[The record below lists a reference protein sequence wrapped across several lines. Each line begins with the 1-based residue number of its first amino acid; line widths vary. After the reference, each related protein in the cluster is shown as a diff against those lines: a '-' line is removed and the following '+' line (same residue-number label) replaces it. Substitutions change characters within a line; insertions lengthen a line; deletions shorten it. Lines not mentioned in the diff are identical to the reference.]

1 MLTKKIFC
9 CSILLL
15 FSTIILSQE
24 RMNKLA
30 NQKSLYLKQHS
41 TNPVDWMPW
50 GSEALDLAKQENK
63 LVLISVGYSS
73 CHWCHVM
80 EEETFSN
87 SEVAEVMNSNFI
99 NIKVDREERPDV
111 DELYMKSLVLMTGSG
126 GWPMNIIALPDGSP
140 IWGGTYLPKT
150 NWMSVLV
157 QIDELFKKRFND
169 VQDYANK
176 LKKGLQQENIIQ
188 VKLESEELFEKIRET
203 SSSSFEFTDK
213 TNGGLKTSQKF
224 HLPSMLNFFLRAG
237 YQFDEKKYHNHVNL
251 TLQNIAFGGIN
262 DHVGG
267 GLHRYTVDS
276 IWHVP
281 HFEKMLYDNAQMLSV
296 FSKAYK
302 SNNDLLYK
310 DQLEKIFNFIERDLT
325 SSENLI
331 YSSISAITEINNK
344 KVEGDFYVWNKN
356 EIKNTLKDNYEI
368 FSEYFNINEFG
379 YWEKDKYIL
388 KREKDNSYFTKKFKI
403 SNDKLE
409 KILSKSLI
417 DLNVIR
423 EKRVKPEIDKKVITS
438 WNALTIIGLND
449 AFEAT
454 GDKKYLKMALEI
466 TEAIEENLIDD
477 KLNIK
482 RSLSISDEKIQFLE
496 DYSYLIS
503 AYLGLYQSTF
513 DYEWIEK
520 AEALTNKSIE
530 IFSVIDSS
538 FFKFSSDQSLLF
550 TGNFIDLRD
559 GVIPSANSI
568 MSNNLFMLSHYTG
581 NRDYLKKGDLMIK
594 SALNKIMSEPL
605 DYMNWLN
612 VALSYSK
619 NFYEIV
625 ITGKDAYKM
634 SDEIKSKYLPNVLIA
649 ASKRDSKEYL
659 LNNRYVKGENLIYVC
674 VNNSCKFPVNKV
686 TEALKILN
694 D

>member
-1 MLTKKIFC
+1 
-9 CSILLL
+9 
-15 FSTIILSQE
+15 
-24 RMNKLA
+24 
-30 NQKSLYLKQHS
+30 
-41 TNPVDWMPW
+41 
-50 GSEALDLAKQENK
+50 
-63 LVLISVGYSS
+63 
-73 CHWCHVM
+73 
-80 EEETFSN
+80 
-87 SEVAEVMNSNFI
+87 
-99 NIKVDREERPDV
+99 
-111 DELYMKSLVLMTGSG
+111 
-126 GWPMNIIALPDGSP
+126 
-140 IWGGTYLPKT
+140 
-150 NWMSVLV
+150 
-157 QIDELFKKRFND
+157 
-169 VQDYANK
+169 
-176 LKKGLQQENIIQ
+176 
-188 VKLESEELFEKIRET
+188 
-203 SSSSFEFTDK
+203 
-213 TNGGLKTSQKF
+213 
-224 HLPSMLNFFLRAG
+224 MLNFFLRAG
-237 YQFDEKKYHNHVNL
+237 YQFEEKKYHNHVNL
-251 TLQNIAFGGIN
+251 TLKNIAFGGIN

-325 SSENLI
+325 SSDNLI

-438 WNALTIIGLND
+438 WNALTVIGLND

-466 TEAIEENLIDD
+466 TEAIEDNLIDD

-530 IFSVIDSS
+530 IFSVSDSS

-581 NRDYLKKGDLMIK
+581 NRDYLNKGDLMIK

-625 ITGKDAYKM
+625 VTGKDAYKM

-649 ASKRDSKEYL
+649 ASKKDSKEYL

>member
-150 NWMSVLV
+150 NWMNVLV

-176 LKKGLQQENIIQ
+176 LKKGLQQENMIQ
-188 VKLESEELFEKIRET
+188 VKLESEELFEKIKET

-213 TNGGLKTSQKF
+213 LNGGLKTSQKF

-237 YQFDEKKYHNHVNL
+237 YQFEEKKYHNHVNL
-251 TLQNIAFGGIN
+251 TLKNIAFGGIN

-388 KREKDNSYFTKKFKI
+388 KRG
-403 SNDKLE
+403 
-409 KILSKSLI
+409 
-417 DLNVIR
+417 
-423 EKRVKPEIDKKVITS
+423 KR
-438 WNALTIIGLND
+438 
-449 AFEAT
+449 
-454 GDKKYLKMALEI
+454 
-466 TEAIEENLIDD
+466 
-477 KLNIK
+477 
-482 RSLSISDEKIQFLE
+482 
-496 DYSYLIS
+496 
-503 AYLGLYQSTF
+503 
-513 DYEWIEK
+513 
-520 AEALTNKSIE
+520 
-530 IFSVIDSS
+530 
-538 FFKFSSDQSLLF
+538 
-550 TGNFIDLRD
+550 
-559 GVIPSANSI
+559 
-568 MSNNLFMLSHYTG
+568 
-581 NRDYLKKGDLMIK
+581 
-594 SALNKIMSEPL
+594 
-605 DYMNWLN
+605 
-612 VALSYSK
+612 
-619 NFYEIV
+619 
-625 ITGKDAYKM
+625 
-634 SDEIKSKYLPNVLIA
+634 
-649 ASKRDSKEYL
+649 
-659 LNNRYVKGENLIYVC
+659 
-674 VNNSCKFPVNKV
+674 
-686 TEALKILN
+686 
-694 D
+694 

>member
-1 MLTKKIFC
+1 MFTKKIFSF
-9 CSILLL
+9 SILLM
-15 FSTIILSQE
+15 FSTFILSQE

-50 GSEALDLAKQENK
+50 GSEALDLAKQKNK

-140 IWGGTYLPKT
+140 IWGGTYLPKN
-150 NWMSVLV
+150 NWMGVLS
-157 QIDELFKKRFND
+157 QINDLFKARPGD
-169 VQDYANK
+169 VQVYANR
-176 LKKGLQQENIIQ
+176 LKKGLQAENLIQ
-188 VKLESEELFEKIRET
+188 VKMESDELFDKIKDIA
-203 SSSSFEFTDK
+203 SSSFEFTDQI
-213 TNGGLKTSQKF
+213 NGGLKTSQKF
-224 HLPSMLNFFLRAG
+224 HLPSMLGFFLRAG
-237 YQFDEKKYHNHVNL
+237 YQFDEKKYQNHVNL
-251 TLQNIAFGGIN
+251 TLKNIAFGGIN

-281 HFEKMLYDNAQMLSV
+281 HFEKMLYDNAQMLSI

-310 DQLEKIFNFIERDLT
+310 DQIEKIFNFLERELT

-356 EIKNTLKDNYEI
+356 EIKNILKDNYEL
-368 FSEYFNINEFG
+368 FSEYFNINELG
-379 YWEKDKYIL
+379 YWEMDKYIL
-388 KREKDNSYFTKKFKI
+388 KRKKDNSYFTKKFKI

-409 KILSKSLI
+409 KILSKSLS
-417 DLNVIR
+417 DLNEMR

-438 WNALTIIGLND
+438 WNSLTVIGLND
-449 AFEAT
+449 AYEAT
-454 GDKKYLKMALEI
+454 GDKKYLKKALEI
-466 TEAIEENLIDD
+466 AEAIEDNLIDD

-482 RSLSISDEKIQFLE
+482 RSLSISNEKIQFLE

-503 AYLGLYQSTF
+503 SYIDLYQSS
-513 DYEWIEK
+513 YNYQWIEK
-520 AEALTNKSIE
+520 AEALTIKSIE
-530 IFSVIDSS
+530 IFLDKNSS

-559 GVIPSANSI
+559 GVIPSANSV
-568 MSNNLFMLSHYTG
+568 MCNNLFMLSHYTG
-581 NRDYLKKGDLMIK
+581 NRDYLNKGELMIK
-594 SALNKIMSEPL
+594 SAINKIISEPL
-605 DYMNWLN
+605 DYMNWLS
-612 VALSYSK
+612 VVLSYSK

-625 ITGKDAYKM
+625 VTGKDAYEM
-634 SDEIKSKYLPNVLIA
+634 SNEFKSKYLPNVLIA
-649 ASKRDSKEYL
+649 ASRKDSKEHL
-659 LNNRYVKGENLIYVC
+659 INNRYVNGENLIYVC
-674 VNNSCKFPVNKV
+674 VNNSCKFPVKKV
-686 TEALKILN
+686 GEALKIIN

>member
-403 SNDKLE
+403 SNNKLE

>member
-1 MLTKKIFC
+1 
-9 CSILLL
+9 
-15 FSTIILSQE
+15 
-24 RMNKLA
+24 MNKLA

-403 SNDKLE
+403 SNNKLE

-438 WNALTIIGLND
+438 WNALTVIGLND

-530 IFSVIDSS
+530 IFSVSDSS

>member
-1 MLTKKIFC
+1 
-9 CSILLL
+9 
-15 FSTIILSQE
+15 
-24 RMNKLA
+24 MNKLA

-403 SNDKLE
+403 SNNKLE

-438 WNALTIIGLND
+438 WNALTVIGLND

-520 AEALTNKSIE
+520 AVALTNKSIE
-530 IFSVIDSS
+530 IFSVSDSS

>member
-150 NWMSVLV
+150 NWMNVLV

-237 YQFDEKKYHNHVNL
+237 YQFEEKKYHNHVNL
-251 TLQNIAFGGIN
+251 TLKNIAFGGIN

-310 DQLEKIFNFIERDLT
+310 DQLEKIFNFIQRDLT

-530 IFSVIDSS
+530 IFSVSDSS

-649 ASKRDSKEYL
+649 ASKKDSKEYL

>member
-1 MLTKKIFC
+1 
-9 CSILLL
+9 
-15 FSTIILSQE
+15 
-24 RMNKLA
+24 MNKLA

-520 AEALTNKSIE
+520 AVALTNKSIE
-530 IFSVIDSS
+530 IFSVSDSS

>member
-1 MLTKKIFC
+1 
-9 CSILLL
+9 
-15 FSTIILSQE
+15 
-24 RMNKLA
+24 MNKLA

-310 DQLEKIFNFIERDLT
+310 DQLEKIFNFIQRDLT

-530 IFSVIDSS
+530 IFSVSDSS

-649 ASKRDSKEYL
+649 ASKKDSKEYL

>member
-1 MLTKKIFC
+1 M
-9 CSILLL
+9 
-15 FSTIILSQE
+15 
-24 RMNKLA
+24 
-30 NQKSLYLKQHS
+30 
-41 TNPVDWMPW
+41 
-50 GSEALDLAKQENK
+50 
-63 LVLISVGYSS
+63 
-73 CHWCHVM
+73 
-80 EEETFSN
+80 
-87 SEVAEVMNSNFI
+87 
-99 NIKVDREERPDV
+99 
-111 DELYMKSLVLMTGSG
+111 
-126 GWPMNIIALPDGSP
+126 
-140 IWGGTYLPKT
+140 
-150 NWMSVLV
+150 
-157 QIDELFKKRFND
+157 
-169 VQDYANK
+169 
-176 LKKGLQQENIIQ
+176 
-188 VKLESEELFEKIRET
+188 
-203 SSSSFEFTDK
+203 
-213 TNGGLKTSQKF
+213 
-224 HLPSMLNFFLRAG
+224 
-237 YQFDEKKYHNHVNL
+237 
-251 TLQNIAFGGIN
+251 
-262 DHVGG
+262 
-267 GLHRYTVDS
+267 
-276 IWHVP
+276 
-281 HFEKMLYDNAQMLSV
+281 
-296 FSKAYK
+296 
-302 SNNDLLYK
+302 
-310 DQLEKIFNFIERDLT
+310 
-325 SSENLI
+325 
-331 YSSISAITEINNK
+331 
-344 KVEGDFYVWNKN
+344 WNKN

-368 FSEYFNINEFG
+368 FSEYFNINELG

-403 SNDKLE
+403 SNNKLE

-438 WNALTIIGLND
+438 WNALTVIGLND

-520 AEALTNKSIE
+520 AVALTNKSIE
-530 IFSVIDSS
+530 IFSVSDSS

-581 NRDYLKKGDLMIK
+581 NRDYLNKGDLMIK

-649 ASKRDSKEYL
+649 ASKKNSKEYL

>member
-1 MLTKKIFC
+1 M
-9 CSILLL
+9 
-15 FSTIILSQE
+15 FSTFILSQE

-50 GSEALDLAKQENK
+50 GSEALDLAKQKNK

-140 IWGGTYLPKT
+140 IWGGTYLPKN
-150 NWMSVLV
+150 NWMGVLS
-157 QIDELFKKRFND
+157 QINDLFKARPGD
-169 VQDYANK
+169 VQVYANR
-176 LKKGLQQENIIQ
+176 LKKGLQAENLIQ
-188 VKLESEELFEKIRET
+188 VKMENDELFDKIKDIA
-203 SSSSFEFTDK
+203 SSSFEFTDQI
-213 TNGGLKTSQKF
+213 NGGLKTSQKF
-224 HLPSMLNFFLRAG
+224 HLPSMLGFFLRAG
-237 YQFDEKKYHNHVNL
+237 YQFDEKKYQNHVNL
-251 TLQNIAFGGIN
+251 TLKNIAFGGIN

-281 HFEKMLYDNAQMLSV
+281 HFEKMLYDNAQMLSI

-310 DQLEKIFNFIERDLT
+310 DQIEKIFNFLERELT

-356 EIKNTLKDNYEI
+356 EIKNILKDNYEL
-368 FSEYFNINEFG
+368 FSEYFNINELG
-379 YWEKDKYIL
+379 YWEMDKYIL
-388 KREKDNSYFTKKFKI
+388 KRKKDNSYFTKKFKI

-409 KILSKSLI
+409 KILSKSLS
-417 DLNVIR
+417 DLNEMR

-438 WNALTIIGLND
+438 WNSLTVIGLND
-449 AFEAT
+449 AYEAT
-454 GDKKYLKMALEI
+454 GDKKYLKKALEI
-466 TEAIEENLIDD
+466 AEAIEDNLIDD

-482 RSLSISDEKIQFLE
+482 RSLSISNEKIQFLE

-503 AYLGLYQSTF
+503 SYIDLYQSS
-513 DYEWIEK
+513 YNYQWIEK
-520 AEALTNKSIE
+520 AEALTIKSIE
-530 IFSVIDSS
+530 IFLDKNSS

-559 GVIPSANSI
+559 GVIPSANSV
-568 MSNNLFMLSHYTG
+568 MCNNLFMLSHYTG
-581 NRDYLKKGDLMIK
+581 NRDYLNKGELMIK
-594 SALNKIMSEPL
+594 SAINKIISEPL
-605 DYMNWLN
+605 DYMNWLS
-612 VALSYSK
+612 VVLSYSK

-625 ITGKDAYKM
+625 VTGKDAYEM
-634 SDEIKSKYLPNVLIA
+634 SNEFKSKYLPNVLIA
-649 ASKRDSKEYL
+649 ASRKDSKEHL
-659 LNNRYVKGENLIYVC
+659 INNRYVNGENLIYVC
-674 VNNSCKFPVNKV
+674 VNNSCKFPVKKV
-686 TEALKILN
+686 GEALKIIN

>member
-1 MLTKKIFC
+1 
-9 CSILLL
+9 
-15 FSTIILSQE
+15 
-24 RMNKLA
+24 MNKLA

-438 WNALTIIGLND
+438 WNALTVIGLND

-520 AEALTNKSIE
+520 AVALTNKSIE
-530 IFSVIDSS
+530 IFSVSDSS

-649 ASKRDSKEYL
+649 ASKKDSKEYL
-659 LNNRYVKGENLIYVC
+659 LNNRYVNGENLIYVC

>member
-1 MLTKKIFC
+1 MLTKKTFC

-150 NWMSVLV
+150 NWMNVLV

-176 LKKGLQQENIIQ
+176 LKKGLQQENMIQ
-188 VKLESEELFEKIRET
+188 VKLESEELFEKIKET

-213 TNGGLKTSQKF
+213 LNGGLKTSQKF

-237 YQFDEKKYHNHVNL
+237 YQFEEKKYHNHVNL
-251 TLQNIAFGGIN
+251 TLKNIAFGGIN

-409 KILSKSLI
+409 NILSKSLI

-466 TEAIEENLIDD
+466 TEAIEDNLIDD

-530 IFSVIDSS
+530 IFSVNDSS

-581 NRDYLKKGDLMIK
+581 NRDYLNKGDLMIK
-594 SALNKIMSEPL
+594 SALNKIISEPL

-625 ITGKDAYKM
+625 VTGKDAYKM

-649 ASKRDSKEYL
+649 ASKKNSKEYL

>member
-403 SNDKLE
+403 SNNKLE

-438 WNALTIIGLND
+438 WNALTVIGLND

-520 AEALTNKSIE
+520 AVALTNKSIE
-530 IFSVIDSS
+530 IFSVSDSS